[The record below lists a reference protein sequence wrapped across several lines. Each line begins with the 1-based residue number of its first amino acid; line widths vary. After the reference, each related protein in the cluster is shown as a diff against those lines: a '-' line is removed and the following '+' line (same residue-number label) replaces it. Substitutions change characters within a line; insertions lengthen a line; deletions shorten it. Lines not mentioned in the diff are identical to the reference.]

1 MFPLSTCATA
11 FGVAHAPNPPLR
23 YLSRC
28 RYLYRPP
35 AYPWRASGLS
45 RCRHRCQPPAHPWR
59 ASGPSRCWHRCR
71 PPAHPR
77 RASGPEPPSLE
88 HVRAEGQPFAKK
100 NRGGSRLAGIPLL
113 FLANGWRSAMH
124 GINRRRLRT
133 LWNGEPE
140 ALQPPIPMHISYLH
154 GAPAAPQSATS
165 RAISTGEPGGADRP
179 PPGANPQATKG
190 ELVR

>member
-113 FLANGWRSAMH
+113 FLGSVWRSAMH

-133 LWNGEPE
+133 LWDGEPE
-140 ALQPPIPMHISYLH
+140 ALHPRCTAPPM
-154 GAPAAPQSATS
+154 T
-165 RAISTGEPGGADRP
+165 ADRALP
-179 PPGANPQATKG
+179 ALGRRNNILRRSRPFRSRTAGQCPAVSHKCPHGPAY
-190 ELVR
+190 